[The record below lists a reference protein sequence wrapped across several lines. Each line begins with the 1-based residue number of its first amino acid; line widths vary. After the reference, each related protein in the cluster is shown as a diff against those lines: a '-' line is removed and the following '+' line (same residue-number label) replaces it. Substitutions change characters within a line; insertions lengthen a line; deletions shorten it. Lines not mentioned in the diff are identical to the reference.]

1 MIRLTLILAMLVLG
15 TAAAFAEQTLA
26 EPTLAGPAPAPPPR
40 PRVNI
45 PAVIPVA
52 AAPSTLA
59 LYGRLAG
66 VPRPAPAAAAYRLM
80 AMQEAAKA
88 GLPYA
93 LVDAVM
99 KIESGYDPS
108 VIGGVGEMGLMQ
120 VRPATAAMLGFKGPP
135 AALADPATNIHYGA
149 TYLAQA
155 WHLAK
160 GDVCRALMKYR
171 AGHGEEMMSPL
182 SVSYC
187 ARARAHLV
195 AVGSPLAGAITP
207 ADLVAVEQAAAV
219 ARKVSAHEPVPGV
232 GRARS
237 GKAFW
242 AAFESKVRRINAR
255 IEARWK
261 RVASR

>member
-1 MIRLTLILAMLVLG
+1 
-15 TAAAFAEQTLA
+15 
-26 EPTLAGPAPAPPPR
+26 
-40 PRVNI
+40 
-45 PAVIPVA
+45 
-52 AAPSTLA
+52 
-59 LYGRLAG
+59 
-66 VPRPAPAAAAYRLM
+66 
-80 AMQEAAKA
+80 MQEAAKA

-108 VIGGVGEMGLMQ
+108 VVGGVGEIGLMQ

-135 AALADPATNIHYGA
+135 DALHDPATNIHYGA
-149 TYLAQA
+149 AYLGKA
-155 WHLAK
+155 WHLAN

-171 AGHGEEMMSPL
+171 AGHGEEMMSAL

-195 AVGSPLAGAITP
+195 AIGSPLAGAITP
-207 ADLVAVEQAAAV
+207 ADLVAVNQAAAEARRV
-219 ARKVSAHEPVPGV
+219 AAHEPVPGV

-242 AAFESKVRRINAR
+242 AAFESKVHRINAR

-261 RVASR
+261 RVAAR